1 MKKVLDLTEPELT
14 TLQSAQKNHPCARVR
29 DRARVII
36 LSNKGRQVKKIA
48 DICEM
53 TCQTVYTVISRWEE
67 NGLGGLYGCPRSGR
81 PCVLTP
87 EDEDHIHQMV
97 EEEPRSVNKIIAVLE
112 DDRVRKS
119 ADPR

>member
-53 TCQTVYTVISRWEE
+53 TCQTGGRKTVS
-67 NGLGGLYGCPRSGR
+67 
-81 PCVLTP
+81 
-87 EDEDHIHQMV
+87 EDCMTV
-97 EEEPRSVNKIIAVLE
+97 
-112 DDRVRKS
+112 RVP
-119 ADPR
+119 AAPVF